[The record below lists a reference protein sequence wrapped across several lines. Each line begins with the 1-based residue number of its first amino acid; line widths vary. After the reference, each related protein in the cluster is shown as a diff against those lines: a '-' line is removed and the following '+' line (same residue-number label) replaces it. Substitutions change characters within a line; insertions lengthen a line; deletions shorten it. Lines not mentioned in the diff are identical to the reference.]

1 VIGKL
6 IGGIIGAALPGG
18 LFITLIGVFFGHQ
31 YDKWR
36 VGELNSP
43 GHRRALNERFLEATF
58 TVAGQLA
65 KSDGRVSEAEVA
77 HTEAIIV
84 AMGLSSDHRRVA
96 IDCFKRGAA
105 GQVDGVEVAAQ
116 FAAIARHHY
125 RLKLQLL
132 NYWLT
137 LALADGH
144 FDQSERDLLYSVAA
158 QLGFNRTALDRMV
171 EMVQAQSQFGAGQRS
186 AGGAATTG
194 AAALATAY
202 RALGVNSSAS
212 DAELKKAYRKLVSEN
227 HPDKLIGQ
235 GMPADMVKLATE
247 RSQEIHAAYEMVTAQ
262 RKAAN

>member
-1 VIGKL
+1 MGKL
-6 IGGIIGAALPGG
+6 IGGIIGALLPGG
-18 LFITLIGVFFGHQ
+18 LFITLLGVFFGHQ

-43 GHRRALNERFLEATF
+43 GHRRELNQRFLEATF

-84 AMGLSSDHRRVA
+84 AMGLSADHRRVA
-96 IDCFKRGAA
+96 IECFKRGAA
-105 GQVDGVEVAAQ
+105 GQVDGAQVAAQ

-144 FDQSERDLLYSVAA
+144 FDQSERDLLYTVAA
-158 QLGFNRTALDRMV
+158 QLGFNRNALDRII
-171 EMVQAQSQFGAGQRS
+171 EMVQAQAQFGSGQRS
-186 AGGAATTG
+186 GGSAPTG

-202 RALGVNSSAS
+202 KALGVNSSAS

-235 GMPADMVKLATE
+235 GMPADMVQLATE
-247 RSQEIHAAYEMVTAQ
+247 RTQEIHAAYEMITAQ